1 MSEVDIPR
9 DVFNSI
15 RIPEDEK
22 EQELQLELAL
32 SLYSRGALSF
42 GKARQLAGLSK
53 EEFHVKV
60 RERDIKRHYT
70 EEELEEDLEYGKA

>member
-15 RIPEDEK
+15 KIPEGEK
-22 EQELQLELAL
+22 EQQLRLELAV
-32 SLYSRGALSF
+32 SLYDRGALSF

-53 EEFHVKV
+53 EEFH
-60 RERDIKRHYT
+60 RELGEREIERHYS
-70 EEELEEDLEYGKA
+70 EEDLDYGRE